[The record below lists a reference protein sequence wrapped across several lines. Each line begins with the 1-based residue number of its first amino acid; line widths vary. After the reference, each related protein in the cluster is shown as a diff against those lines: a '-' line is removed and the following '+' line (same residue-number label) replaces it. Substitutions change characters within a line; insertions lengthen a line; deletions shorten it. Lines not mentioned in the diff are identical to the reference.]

1 MIEKLGMFS
10 DQVKVWVGAW
20 KREAEKRMNI
30 MEEKV
35 RAKCTKIIQQSKN
48 SIMVL
53 IFTIYKKM

>member
-48 SIMVL
+48 
-53 IFTIYKKM
+53 